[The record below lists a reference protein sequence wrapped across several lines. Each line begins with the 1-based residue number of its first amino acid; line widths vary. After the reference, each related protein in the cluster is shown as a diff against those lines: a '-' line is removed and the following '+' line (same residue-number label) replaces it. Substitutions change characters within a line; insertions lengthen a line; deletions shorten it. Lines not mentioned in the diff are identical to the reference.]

1 MVNLKTQ
8 LSHFKNVEKKMREQ
22 LGDVETKKLLSRALY
37 LFSTGTNDYFVR
49 VLNSTVL
56 RSFSREEYVG
66 MVIGNLTTV
75 IKVKYYNMN

>member
-8 LSHFKNVEKKMREQ
+8 LSQFKNVEKKIREQ
-22 LGDVETKKLLSRALY
+22 LGDMETKKLLSRAIY
-37 LFSTGTNDYFVR
+37 LFNFGTNDYFVR
-49 VLNSTVL
+49 VLNSTML

-66 MVIGNLTTV
+66 MVIGNLTAV